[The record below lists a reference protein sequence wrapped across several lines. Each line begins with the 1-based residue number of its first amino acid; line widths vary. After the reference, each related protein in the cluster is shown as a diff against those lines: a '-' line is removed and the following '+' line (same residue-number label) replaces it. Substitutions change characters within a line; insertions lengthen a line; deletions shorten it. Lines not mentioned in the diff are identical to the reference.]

1 MMGSIR
7 FKAKGKALKH
17 FRFKAVLSG
26 GEGGSRTHAPF
37 NRPNAFRV
45 HPLRPLE
52 YFSIFMF
59 NLNALEKG
67 ETLKKTQ
74 NLKRYKPL

>member
-1 MMGSIR
+1 
-7 FKAKGKALKH
+7 
-17 FRFKAVLSG
+17 
-26 GEGGSRTHAPF
+26 
-37 NRPNAFRV
+37 
-45 HPLRPLE
+45 
-52 YFSIFMF
+52 MF